1 MKLSEAHL
9 DLLRLIQSDATLTL
23 EELAEKTAVSHTT
36 LWRRLKALES
46 EKVIRHRVTVLDPE
60 AVGVTVCAFVYV
72 NINSHDSKH
81 RRDFEKLVDSTPE
94 IMQCFSIT
102 GPHDYILN
110 IRVVDI
116 KAYEMLLMDKI
127 LAHPSVSSAACGAS
141 LTRSSAVAVRPWR
154 DEGRGLWARRPATA
168 HIHRCRRWPR
178 SARSPDAARTEPLA
192 GT

>member
-81 RRDFEKLVDSTPE
+81 RLDFEKLVESTPE

-127 LAHPSVSSAACGAS
+127 LAHPSVSSA
-141 LTRSSAVAVRPWR
+141 SSNIALR
-154 DEGRGLWARRPATA
+154 EHKFTTA
-168 HIHRCRRWPR
+168 LPI
-178 SARSPDAARTEPLA
+178 
-192 GT
+192 